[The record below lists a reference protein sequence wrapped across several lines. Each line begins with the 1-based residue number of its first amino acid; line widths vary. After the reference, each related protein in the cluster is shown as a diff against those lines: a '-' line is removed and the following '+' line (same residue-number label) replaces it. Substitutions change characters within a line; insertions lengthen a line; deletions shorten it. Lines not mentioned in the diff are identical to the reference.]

1 MAAKYKIEKF
11 NRNKFSLWKMKMK
24 AVLRKNNCLAV
35 IGEKPTEIT
44 DDKWNEI
51 DGNAIVDPP

>member
-1 MAAKYKIEKF
+1 
-11 NRNKFSLWKMKMK
+11 MKV
-24 AVLRKNNCLAV
+24 VLRKNNCLVV